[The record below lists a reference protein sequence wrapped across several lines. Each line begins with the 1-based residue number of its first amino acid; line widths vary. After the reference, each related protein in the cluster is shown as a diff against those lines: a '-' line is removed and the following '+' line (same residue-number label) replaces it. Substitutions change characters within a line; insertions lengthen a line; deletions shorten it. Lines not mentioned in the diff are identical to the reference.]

1 MGERANYSD
10 LIGVMMEYVFSTLS
24 ENDILLHPNLY
35 DRDIVSNRICCKTS
49 MGSLWYEVDYG
60 YLYFSYKDESLVDK
74 LVDDYSLQYQ
84 KAIYNSFYNEI
95 VKPLCS
101 KMV

>member
-35 DRDIVSNRICCKTS
+35 DRDIESNRICCKTS
-49 MGSLWYEVDYG
+49 MGSLW
-60 YLYFSYKDESLVDK
+60 LSLC
-74 LVDDYSLQYQ
+74 
-84 KAIYNSFYNEI
+84 F
-95 VKPLCS
+95 
-101 KMV
+101 